1 MPQTMIRHDA
11 DRNGHR
17 VQITSGRLEEGFLSV
32 KFSDEGMIIDHVD
45 DHGSVI
51 ASKCQ
56 MYDEVV
62 ETLEVR

>member
-1 MPQTMIRHDA
+1 MPQATIHHSA

-17 VQITSGRLEEGFLSV
+17 VQITSDRVDGFISV
-32 KFSDEGMIIDHVD
+32 KFSDEGIIIDHVD
-45 DHGSVI
+45 DDGNVI